1 MNEWKLDFDEMV
13 RLFPEIKEL
22 ENIEQNPKYHGEG
35 NVFIHTQRVCEA
47 LKGLDEWGG
56 LNEQEQLILYMAGL
70 FHDLGKKVCTKIVDG
85 ELASPKHAVIGA
97 KMFRELLYKKYG
109 ERYEI
114 GFHTRE
120 SIAQLIRYH
129 GLPLFFIEKKH
140 MDYEMIRAS
149 ECVDMKLL
157 YLLAKADLLGR
168 ICKDQGVLLEQVMYF
183 KEYAIELG
191 CYEEK
196 MRFVNSYT
204 RFLYLNYNSIWYG
217 DEVFDNRQF
226 KVIMMVGI
234 PLAGKDSYI
243 EKNFEDLPVISLDD
257 IRKELKIEPKDGS
270 KKVVTIAKERAK
282 ELLRKKQSFIWN
294 ATNIM
299 KDTREKLC
307 RLFSDYGA
315 VVEYIYLEVPYS
327 EILKRYKKRERIVPI
342 EVINHMIK
350 KMDMIEAW
358 EGEKITKVVQFK
370 SDSL

>member
-1 MNEWKLDFDEMV
+1 MDKWKLDFDEMV

-35 NVFIHTQRVCEA
+35 NVFIHTQRVCEV
-47 LKGLDEWGG
+47 LKGFDEWGE
-56 LNEQEQLILYMAGL
+56 LNEREQLILYMAGL

-85 ELASPKHAVIGA
+85 ELISPKHAIIGA

-109 ERYEI
+109 ECYGI
-114 GFHTRE
+114 DFDTRE
-120 SIAQLIRYH
+120 SIARLIRYH
-129 GLPLFFIEKKH
+129 GLPLVFIQKEH
-140 MDYEMIRAS
+140 MTYEMIKAS

-168 ICKDQGVLLEQVMYF
+168 ICTDQSILLEQVMYF

-191 CYEEK
+191 CYKEK
-196 MRFVNSYT
+196 RQFANSYT
-204 RFLYLNYNSIWYG
+204 RFLYLNCNSIWYG

-243 EKNFEDLPVISLDD
+243 EKNFKDLPVISLDD
-257 IRKELKIEPKDGS
+257 IRKELKIDPKDGS

-282 ELLRKKQSFIWN
+282 ELLRKKQSFVWN

-299 KDTREKLC
+299 KDTRQKLC
-307 RLFSDYGA
+307 QLFSDYGA

-327 EILKRYKKRERIVPI
+327 EILKRYKKRERVVPI
-342 EVINHMIK
+342 EVIDHMIK
-350 KMDMIEAW
+350 KMDMIEEW
-358 EGEKITKVVQFK
+358 EGDKVTKVVQFK
-370 SDSL
+370 N

>member
-140 MDYEMIRAS
+140 MDYEMIKAS

-168 ICKDQGVLLEQVMYF
+168 IL
-183 KEYAIELG
+183 
-191 CYEEK
+191 
-196 MRFVNSYT
+196 
-204 RFLYLNYNSIWYG
+204 
-217 DEVFDNRQF
+217 
-226 KVIMMVGI
+226 
-234 PLAGKDSYI
+234 
-243 EKNFEDLPVISLDD
+243 SL
-257 IRKELKIEPKDGS
+257 IHI
-270 KKVVTIAKERAK
+270 
-282 ELLRKKQSFIWN
+282 
-294 ATNIM
+294 
-299 KDTREKLC
+299 
-307 RLFSDYGA
+307 
-315 VVEYIYLEVPYS
+315 
-327 EILKRYKKRERIVPI
+327 
-342 EVINHMIK
+342 
-350 KMDMIEAW
+350 
-358 EGEKITKVVQFK
+358 
-370 SDSL
+370 